1 MADIVFLVD
10 GSWSIGKE
18 NFQQMRDFLYTLIN
32 SFSVAPDQ
40 VRIGLAQ
47 FSTDPRT
54 EFLLNTYQDKQEIL
68 AYIQKLPYKGGGTMT
83 GLGLD
88 FILKEQFTEQAGS
101 RARQGVPQIAVVIT
115 DGQSQDDVE
124 PHANDLRHRGIVLYA
139 IGIKDADEKELR
151 RIGNEP
157 HDKHVYSVSDFS
169 ALQGISL
176 NIVKVLCTTVGE
188 AKRQIS
194 EEPQGEV
201 KNFHC
206 C

>member
-1 MADIVFLVD
+1 
-10 GSWSIGKE
+10 
-18 NFQQMRDFLYTLIN
+18 MRDFLYTLIN

-47 FSTDPRT
+47 YSSDPRT

-68 AYIQKLPYKGGGTMT
+68 AHIQKLPYKGGGTMT

-88 FILKEQFTEQAGS
+88 FILREQFTEQAGS

-124 PHANDLRHRGIVLYA
+124 PHADDLRRRGIVLYA
-139 IGIKDADEKELR
+139 IGIKDADEKELKK
-151 RIGNEP
+151 IGNEP
-157 HDKHVYSVSDFS
+157 HKQHVYSVSDFS

-176 NIVKVLCTTVGE
+176 NIVKVLCTTVEE

-194 EEPQGEV
+194 EEPQGWV
-201 KNFHC
+201 KNLHTCSIFRSI
-206 C
+206 